1 MNNLN
6 SYFSDYELA
15 TMVTKNPALAS
26 NWGDFVGT
34 INAGLYADLV
44 VIDTFHQDPYRNLI
58 EAIDADVRLTVV
70 NGQPVFGDVDLMSE
84 LKGDDWELV
93 EGPGFDKAVDVTDR
107 SITEGTQS
115 WASILADMEMA
126 MDLNPD
132 DIASTW
138 SSSTDSYSSMQGN
151 VLNNIFTTGD
161 TRHFG
166 IITDSMHANTHIDL
180 IQLGEYYD
188 IPMEN
193 GDRTGVNVVLEP
205 QNNTG
210 GSTIDPVDDTPIDDT
225 NEDNETDT
233 NGDSGRDSECPPN
246 CILGEDVE
254 DTSAEESSLFGPK
267 SLLVIITIILLLAV
281 GLLTR
286 ADDEDEEMNV
296 DQTVIIEK
304 EWQDEKKQFVP
315 ELPPLVPPPAAEE
328 E

>member
-1 MNNLN
+1 
-6 SYFSDYELA
+6 
-15 TMVTKNPALAS
+15 
-26 NWGDFVGT
+26 
-34 INAGLYADLV
+34 
-44 VIDTFHQDPYRNLI
+44 
-58 EAIDADVRLTVV
+58 
-70 NGQPVFGDVDLMSE
+70 
-84 LKGDDWELV
+84 
-93 EGPGFDKAVDVTDR
+93 
-107 SITEGTQS
+107 
-115 WASILADMEMA
+115 
-126 MDLNPD
+126 
-132 DIASTW
+132 
-138 SSSTDSYSSMQGN
+138 MQGN

-180 IQLGEYYD
+180 IQLEEYYD

-254 DTSAEESSLFGPK
+254 DTSAEESSFFGPK
-267 SLLVIITIILLLAV
+267 SLLVIIVIILLLAV

-286 ADDEDEEMNV
+286 ADDEDEEMDV

-315 ELPPLVPPPAAEE
+315 ELPPLAPPPAAEE